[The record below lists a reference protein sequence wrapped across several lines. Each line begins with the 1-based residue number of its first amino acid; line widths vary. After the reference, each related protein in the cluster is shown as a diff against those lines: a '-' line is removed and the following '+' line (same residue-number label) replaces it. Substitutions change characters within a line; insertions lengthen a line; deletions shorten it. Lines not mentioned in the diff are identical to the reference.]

1 MGLPRAAAG
10 KLRGSLP
17 NVNSTALSSTI
28 PPATVAIS
36 QALEP
41 RAANGRTSVRS
52 TSSAEGRAQQQA
64 PRRRRAA
71 AASRAATAKVQ
82 PSTAPSITELPCEK
96 LTVLETT

>member
-1 MGLPRAAAG
+1 MGLPVSRAG

-17 NVNSTALSSTI
+17 NVNSTALSTTI

-41 RAANGRTSVRS
+41 RDANGRTSVRS
-52 TSSAEGRAQQQA
+52 TSRPKAAHSS
-64 PRRRRAA
+64 RAA
-71 AASRAATAKVQ
+71 AKAAGIGQPSRTANIQ
-82 PSTAPSITELPCEK
+82 PSTAPSMTELPCEK